1 MIQFTGFRYYS
12 LIGAILVALG
22 ILLIFLGAKSLK
34 ARGHRIKYDGFGL
47 VLIGPFP
54 IILGVSSR
62 FKLLT
67 LITAVLTAILILA
80 VILYY
85 M

>member
-1 MIQFTGFRYYS
+1 MIQFTEFRYHS
-12 LIGAILVALG
+12 LIGVILIVLG

-34 ARGHRIKYDGFGL
+34 TRGRQIKYDGFGL
-47 VLIGPFP
+47 ILIGPFP

-67 LITAVLTAILILA
+67 LITTVLTAILILV